1 MKQEIKLGNKV
12 EVLHGAYKGKTGTI
26 VGMMVL
32 DQDYADPYYDV
43 NMDCEVEER
52 HKCRKTMITPSNI
65 IGGVVASDIKLIS
78 HYGGFKV
85 GGKVRICSKASDLY
99 GQVATVKEL
108 YPDGVGFDTNDDG
121 HYWCHYSLVEPYTEP
136 TEQSEQSELEEDC
149 VIHKIEAELDELR
162 KAQLD
167 RMIHPEKY
175 NSNEITI
182 TEDRITINWVKYEAD
197 LAKEVA
203 LKVANRYDDPKE
215 AAEYAVLVAKAVVKG
230 LKKE

>member
-1 MKQEIKLGNKV
+1 MKQEIKLGDKV

-136 TEQSEQSELEEDC
+136 VEQTKSDGDC
-149 VIHKIEAELDELR
+149 IIHKMEDAIDELR
-162 KAQLD
+162 KAHYD
-167 RMIHPEKY
+167 IM
-175 NSNEITI
+175 
-182 TEDRITINWVKYEAD
+182 NWPKYEAD

-215 AAEYAVLVAKAVVKG
+215 AAKYAVLVAKAVVKG